1 MKQQCNASRQ
11 PSVDWPLGRPSCC
24 SSLDRD
30 SLSTLC
36 FAALE
41 KIKLSTATLALMS
54 PLSAKWITVNNA
66 KCYTNNDLLIPK
78 HLYILQE
85 ILHTLCCMFHCNYVS
100 VFMEIIVSLLTLLD
114 YTQKL
119 HMETCAFKWWNSVCK
134 CFPVV
139 YILKSAAFT
148 VGNIHNQSVMGYLFF
163 YPGTSYFMAI
173 VKVVDFSCTTK
184 YRSEENLP
192 NFASAVS
199 FAILSYCKKRGEGF
213 CTCKSNCIQ

>member
-1 MKQQCNASRQ
+1 MCKSCQYLKLSVKLIRWNGDWGKKGYELFTFFHICFILTTCPQAGIRIGTRLWMFEDYDEQQCNAPVLVLSPDN
-11 PSVDWPLGRPSCC
+11 PSADWPLGRPSCC

-41 KIKLSTATLALMS
+41 KMKLSTATLALMS

-100 VFMEIIVSLLTLLD
+100 VFMDIIV
-114 YTQKL
+114 
-119 HMETCAFKWWNSVCK
+119 
-134 CFPVV
+134 
-139 YILKSAAFT
+139 
-148 VGNIHNQSVMGYLFF
+148 LF
-163 YPGTSYFMAI
+163 
-173 VKVVDFSCTTK
+173 
-184 YRSEENLP
+184 
-192 NFASAVS
+192 
-199 FAILSYCKKRGEGF
+199 
-213 CTCKSNCIQ
+213 